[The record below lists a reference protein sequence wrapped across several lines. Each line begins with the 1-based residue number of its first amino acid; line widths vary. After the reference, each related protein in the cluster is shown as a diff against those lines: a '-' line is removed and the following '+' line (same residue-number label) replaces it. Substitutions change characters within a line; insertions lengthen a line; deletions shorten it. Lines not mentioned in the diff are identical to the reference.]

1 MEFNISKIGT
11 NIDHETLEN
20 CDKENKT
27 LNMRLLKFCGA

>member
-27 LNMRLLKFCGA
+27 LKIM